1 MSGAKK
7 ARPARCQGGAWPG
20 GLLLSVKHADY
31 YPMALAPPFA
41 KSTLLV
47 VDDDPDVLLALA
59 LLLRPLVGQVT
70 TEKNPERLPALLRQ
84 TRFDV
89 VLLDM
94 NYQRATNTG
103 HEGLYWL
110 TQLKKLAPGA
120 AVVLM
125 TAYGDIDL
133 AVRALKDGAADFVVK
148 PWRNDKLVA
157 TLTESLSRAGSAA
170 PTRPAGS
177 AATLLGESTAM
188 QAVRRQLE
196 KIAPTDANVLIL
208 GENGTGKDVVARL
221 LHQGS
226 ARADGPF
233 VAVDLGAVAP
243 GLFEA
248 ELFGHL
254 KGAFTDARQ
263 DRPGRFE
270 AAQGGTL
277 FLDEIGNLPLPQQ
290 AKLLAV
296 LQNRQVTRLGS
307 NASVPID
314 VRVVSATNAPLYQLA
329 AEAQFRKDLIY
340 RLNTIEIT
348 LPPLRERGDDVL
360 LLARHFAVQYAAK
373 YHKPGLTLADSALAR
388 LRAHPFPGNVRELQ
402 HTLERA
408 VIMAEGYELRADDL
422 LFSPLE
428 AAPAEAALPSLRLD
442 ELEKTAIQRV
452 IDKHQGNISQAA
464 RELGITRMALYRRL
478 GKHNI

>member
-1 MSGAKK
+1 M
-7 ARPARCQGGAWPG
+7 ARA
-20 GLLLSVKHADY
+20 VT
-31 YPMALAPPFA
+31 FA
-41 KSTLLV
+41 KATFLL

-59 LLLRPLVGQVT
+59 LLLRPLVGQVV
-70 TEKNPERLPALLRQ
+70 TERHPARLPTLLRQ

-110 TQLKKLAPGA
+110 AQLRQLAPGA

-133 AVRALKDGAADFVVK
+133 AVRALKEGAADFVVK
-148 PWRNDKLVA
+148 PWRNEQLVA
-157 TLTESLSRAGSAA
+157 TLTEALGRAGGAA
-170 PTRPAGS
+170 PPRPVGNP
-177 AATLLGESTAM
+177 AALLGESEAM
-188 QAVRRQLE
+188 RAVRRQVE
-196 KIAPTDANVLIL
+196 KIAPTEANVLIL

-226 ARADGPF
+226 ARAGGPF
-233 VAVDLGAVAP
+233 VAVDLGAVAES
-243 GLFEA
+243 LFEA
-248 ELFGHL
+248 ELFGHVR
-254 KGAFTDARQ
+254 GAFTDARH
-263 DRPGRFE
+263 DRAGRFE

-296 LQNRQVTRLGS
+296 LQNRQVLRLGS
-307 NASVPID
+307 NAPVPID

-329 AEAQFRKDLIY
+329 AEARFRKDLIY

-348 LPPLRERGDDVL
+348 LPPLRARGDDVP
-360 LLARHFAVQYAAK
+360 LLARHFAALYADK
-373 YHKPGLTLADSALAR
+373 YNKPGLTLAASALAR

-408 VIMAEGYELRADDL
+408 VILAEGSELRAEDL
-422 LFSPLE
+422 LFSALE
-428 AAPAEAALPSLRLD
+428 TAPAAAPTPSLRLD

>member
-1 MSGAKK
+1 MAPAPTFPK
-7 ARPARCQGGAWPG
+7 A
-20 GLLLSVKHADY
+20 
-31 YPMALAPPFA
+31 
-41 KSTLLV
+41 TLLV
-47 VDDDPDVLLALA
+47 VDDDPDVLLALT

-94 NYQRATNTG
+94 NYQRVPNTG

-110 TQLKKLAPGA
+110 AQLKQLAPSA

-148 PWRNDKLVA
+148 PWRNDRLVA
-157 TLTESLSRAGSAA
+157 TLTEALGRVGGVVPA
-170 PTRPAGS
+170 RPAGGT
-177 AATLLGESTAM
+177 AALLGESAAM
-188 QAVRRQLE
+188 QAVRRQVE

-208 GENGTGKDVVARL
+208 GENGTGKDVVARR
-221 LHQGS
+221 LHQAS
-226 ARADGPF
+226 ARAAAPF
-233 VAVDLGAVAP
+233 VAVDLGAVADS
-243 GLFEA
+243 LFEA
-248 ELFGHL
+248 ELFGHV
-254 KGAFTDARQ
+254 KGAFTDARHE
-263 DRPGRFE
+263 RPGRFE

-296 LQNRQVTRLGS
+296 LQNRQVVRLGS
-307 NASVPID
+307 NAPVPID

-329 AEAQFRKDLIY
+329 AEARFRKDLIY

-360 LLARHFAVQYAAK
+360 LLARHFTTQYADK
-373 YHKPGLTLADSALAR
+373 HRKPGLTLAASALAR

-408 VIMAEGYELRADDL
+408 VIMAEGDELRAADL

-428 AAPAEAALPSLRLD
+428 AVPAEIFAPSLRLD

>member
-1 MSGAKK
+1 
-7 ARPARCQGGAWPG
+7 
-20 GLLLSVKHADY
+20 LSVKPADY
-31 YPMALAPPFA
+31 YPMAAAPTFA

-59 LLLRPLVGQVT
+59 LLLRPLVGQVA

-110 TQLKKLAPGA
+110 AQLKKLAPSA

-125 TAYGDIDL
+125 TAYGEIDL
-133 AVRALKDGAADFVVK
+133 AVRALKAGAADFVVK
-148 PWRNDKLVA
+148 PWRNEKLVA
-157 TLTESLSRAGSAA
+157 TLTEAASRLGEAL
-170 PTRPAGS
+170 PTRQPVS
-177 AATLLGESTAM
+177 QAALLGESAAM
-188 QAVRRQLE
+188 QAVRRQLA
-196 KIAPTDANVLIL
+196 KIAPTEANVLIL

-226 ARADGPF
+226 VRAAAPF
-233 VAVDLGAVAP
+233 VAVDLGAVAES
-243 GLFEA
+243 LFEA
-248 ELFGHL
+248 ELFGHV
-254 KGAFTDARQ
+254 KGAFTDARH

-270 AAQGGTL
+270 AAQRGTL
-277 FLDEIGNLPLPQQ
+277 FLNEIGNLPLPQQ

-296 LQNRQVTRLGS
+296 LQDRQVVRLGS
-307 NASVPID
+307 NTSVSID

-329 AEAQFRKDLIY
+329 AEAHFRKDLIY
-340 RLNTIEIT
+340 RLNTIEIN
-348 LPPLRERGDDVL
+348 LPPLRERGDDVW
-360 LLARHFAVQYAAK
+360 LLARHFAAQYADK
-373 YHKPGLTLADSALAR
+373 YHKPGLTLADSALVR

-408 VIMAEGYELRADDL
+408 VIMAEGNELQAKDL

-428 AAPAEAALPSLRLD
+428 AVQPEPFTTPLRLD

>member
-1 MSGAKK
+1 
-7 ARPARCQGGAWPG
+7 
-20 GLLLSVKHADY
+20 LSVKPADY
-31 YPMALAPPFA
+31 YPMAAAPTFA

-59 LLLRPLVGQVT
+59 LLLRPLVGQVA

-110 TQLKKLAPGA
+110 AQLKQLAPSA

-157 TLTESLSRAGSAA
+157 TLTEALSRVGGALPAA
-170 PTRPAGS
+170 RPAGS
-177 AATLLGESTAM
+177 AAALLGESAAM
-188 QAVRRQLE
+188 QAVRRQVE

-221 LHQGS
+221 LHQAS
-226 ARADGPF
+226 ARAAGPF
-233 VAVDLGAVAP
+233 VAVDLGAVAES
-243 GLFEA
+243 LFEA

-254 KGAFTDARQ
+254 KGAFTDARH

-307 NASVPID
+307 NAPVPID

-329 AEAQFRKDLIY
+329 AEGQFRKDLIY
-340 RLNTIEIT
+340 RLNTIAIT

-360 LLARHFAVQYAAK
+360 LLARHFAAQYAAK
-373 YHKPGLTLADSALAR
+373 YHKPGLALADSALAR

-408 VIMAEGYELRADDL
+408 VIMAEGPELRAADL

-428 AAPAEAALPSLRLD
+428 AAPAEVAMPSLRLD

-478 GKHNI
+478 GKHNL

>member
-1 MSGAKK
+1 MANASLLAK
-7 ARPARCQGGAWPG
+7 AT
-20 GLLLSVKHADY
+20 V
-31 YPMALAPPFA
+31 
-41 KSTLLV
+41 LV

-59 LLLRPLVGQVT
+59 VLLRPLVGHVH
-70 TEKNPERLPALLRQ
+70 TEQHPERLPARLRQ
-84 TRFDV
+84 QPYDV

-94 NYQRATNTG
+94 NYQSARNTG
-103 HEGLYWL
+103 NEGFYWL
-110 TQLKKLAPGA
+110 AQLRQLTPGT

-133 AVRALKDGAADFVVK
+133 AVRALKEGARDFVVK
-148 PWRNDKLVA
+148 PWRNEKLVA
-157 TLTESLSRAGSAA
+157 TLTEALGRPGGAGTAPAPPARGAA
-170 PTRPAGS
+170 A
-177 AATLLGESTAM
+177 LLGESDAM
-188 QAVRRQLE
+188 QAVRYKLE
-196 KIAPTDANVLIL
+196 KIAPTEANVLIL

-221 LHQGS
+221 LHQLS
-226 ARADGPF
+226 PRAAAPF
-233 VAVDLGAVAP
+233 VAVDLGAVTES
-243 GLFEA
+243 LFES
-248 ELFGHL
+248 ELFGHV

-277 FLDEIGNLPLPQQ
+277 LLDEIGNLPLPQQ
-290 AKLLAV
+290 VKLLAV
-296 LQNRQVTRLGS
+296 LQNRQVLRLGS
-307 NASVPID
+307 NVPVPID

-329 AEAQFRKDLIY
+329 AEDRFRKDLIY

-348 LPPLRERGDDVL
+348 LPPLRARGDDVA
-360 LLARHFAVQYAAK
+360 LLAHHFTAQYAEK
-373 YHKPGLTLADSALAR
+373 YRKAGLTLAPSALER

-408 VIMAEGYELRADDL
+408 VIMAEGATLYADDL
-422 LFSPLE
+422 LFSALE
-428 AAPAEAALPSLRLD
+428 AAAPVSALAAPLRLD

>member
-1 MSGAKK
+1 MPRALTLAK
-7 ARPARCQGGAWPG
+7 AA
-20 GLLLSVKHADY
+20 
-31 YPMALAPPFA
+31 F
-41 KSTLLV
+41 LV
-47 VDDDPDVLLALA
+47 VDDDPDVLLALT
-59 LLLRPLVGQVT
+59 LLLRPLVGRVV
-70 TEKNPERLPALLRQ
+70 TEKNPERLPALLGQ
-84 TRFDV
+84 TCFDV

-94 NYQRATNTG
+94 NYQRASNTG
-103 HEGLYWL
+103 HQGLYWL
-110 TQLKKLAPGA
+110 AQLRQLAPAA

-133 AVRALKDGAADFVVK
+133 AVRALKEGAADFVVK
-148 PWRNDKLVA
+148 PWRNGKLVA
-157 TLTESLSRAGSAA
+157 TLTEALRRSAGALPSQPVGNAA
-170 PTRPAGS
+170 V
-177 AATLLGESTAM
+177 LLGESPAM
-188 QAVRRQLE
+188 QAVRRQVE
-196 KIAPTDANVLIL
+196 KVAPTEASILIL
-208 GENGTGKDVVARL
+208 GENGTGKDVVAQL

-226 ARADGPF
+226 ARAAMPF
-233 VAVDLGAVAP
+233 VAVDLGAVAES
-243 GLFEA
+243 LFEA

-296 LQNRQVTRLGS
+296 LQNRQVLRLGS
-307 NASVPID
+307 NLPVPID

-329 AEAQFRKDLIY
+329 AEARFRKDLIY
-340 RLNTIEIT
+340 RLNTVEIT

-360 LLARHFAVQYAAK
+360 LLAHHFAVQYAAK
-373 YHKPGLTLADSALAR
+373 YNKPGLTLAASALAR
-388 LRAHPFPGNVRELQ
+388 LQAHPFPGNVRELQ

-408 VIMAEGYELRADDL
+408 VIMAEGNELRAEDL
-422 LFSPLE
+422 LFSALE
-428 AAPAEAALPSLRLD
+428 IVPAKASTPSLRLD

-464 RELGITRMALYRRL
+464 RELGITRMSLYRRL

>member
-1 MSGAKK
+1 
-7 ARPARCQGGAWPG
+7 
-20 GLLLSVKHADY
+20 
-31 YPMALAPPFA
+31 MALAPLFA
-41 KSTLLV
+41 IASLLV

-59 LLLRPLVGQVT
+59 VLLRPLVGQVT
-70 TEKNPERLPALLRQ
+70 TEKTPERLPALLRQ

-110 TQLKKLAPGA
+110 TQLRQLAPSA

-133 AVRALKDGAADFVVK
+133 AVRALKDGAADFVGK

-157 TLTESLSRAGSAA
+157 TLTEALGRAGGA
-170 PTRPAGS
+170 PALPRPAGS
-177 AATLLGESTAM
+177 AATLLGESAAM
-188 QAVRRQLE
+188 QAVRRQVE
-196 KIAPTDANVLIL
+196 KVASTEANVLIL

-221 LHQGS
+221 LHQAS
-226 ARADGPF
+226 ARAAGPF
-233 VAVDLGAVAP
+233 VAVDLGAVAES
-243 GLFEA
+243 LFEA

-254 KGAFTDARQ
+254 KGAFTDARH

-277 FLDEIGNLPLPQQ
+277 FLDEIGNLPLLQQ

-296 LQNRQVTRLGS
+296 LQNRQVLRLGS
-307 NASVPID
+307 NAPVSID

-329 AEAQFRKDLIY
+329 VEGQFRKDLVY

-360 LLARHFAVQYAAK
+360 LLARHFAAQYAAK
-373 YHKPGLTLADSALAR
+373 YHKPGLALADSALAR

-408 VIMAEGYELRADDL
+408 VIMAEGQELRADDL
-422 LFSPLE
+422 LFSSLE
-428 AAPAEAALPSLRLD
+428 AAAAETALPSLRLA
-442 ELEKTAIQRV
+442 ELERTAIQRV

-478 GKHNI
+478 GKHNL

>member
-1 MSGAKK
+1 MT
-7 ARPARCQGGAWPG
+7 
-20 GLLLSVKHADY
+20 
-31 YPMALAPPFA
+31 FA
-41 KSTLLV
+41 NATFLV

-70 TEKNPERLPALLRQ
+70 TERHPERLPALLRQ
-84 TRFDV
+84 TPFDV

-110 TQLKKLAPGA
+110 AQLKKLAPSA

-133 AVRALKDGAADFVVK
+133 AVRALKEGAADFVVK
-148 PWRNDKLVA
+148 PWRNEKLVA
-157 TLTESLSRAGSAA
+157 TLTETFSRVGGTT
-170 PTRPAGS
+170 PPRPVGNTVA
-177 AATLLGESTAM
+177 LLGESGAM
-188 QAVRRQLE
+188 QDVRRQVE
-196 KIAPTDANVLIL
+196 KIAPTEANVLIL

-226 ARADGPF
+226 ARAAAPF
-233 VAVDLGAVAP
+233 VAVDLGAVAES
-243 GLFEA
+243 LFEA

-296 LQNRQVTRLGS
+296 LQNRQVLRLGS
-307 NASVPID
+307 NAPVPID

-329 AEAQFRKDLIY
+329 AEARFRKDLIY

-360 LLARHFAVQYAAK
+360 LLARQFAAQYADK
-373 YHKPGLTLADSALAR
+373 YNKPGLTLADSALAR

-408 VIMAEGYELRADDL
+408 VIMAEGSELRAEDL
-422 LFSPLE
+422 LFSSLE
-428 AAPAEAALPSLRLD
+428 TTLVEAFPPSLRLD
-442 ELEKTAIQRV
+442 ELEKSAIQRV

>member
-1 MSGAKK
+1 MA
-7 ARPARCQGGAWPG
+7 
-20 GLLLSVKHADY
+20 HALT
-31 YPMALAPPFA
+31 LANA
-41 KSTLLV
+41 TLLV
-47 VDDDPDVLLALA
+47 VDDDPAVLLALDA
-59 LLLRPLVGQVT
+59 LLRPLVRQVT
-70 TEKNPERLPALLRQ
+70 TEKTPERLPALLRQ
-84 TRFDV
+84 TRYDV

-110 TQLKKLAPGA
+110 TQLRQLAPSA
-120 AVVLM
+120 AVVLL
-125 TAYGDIDL
+125 TAYGHIDL
-133 AVRALKDGAADFVVK
+133 AVRALKDGAADFVLK

-157 TLTESLSRAGSAA
+157 TLTEALSRVGGALAT
-170 PTRPAGS
+170 TRPAGS
-177 AATLLGESTAM
+177 AAALLGESANM
-188 QAVRRQLE
+188 QAVRRQVE
-196 KIAPTDANVLIL
+196 KIAPTDANVLL
-208 GENGTGKDVVARL
+208 MGENGTGKDVVARL
-221 LHQGS
+221 LHQAS
-226 ARADGPF
+226 ARAARPF
-233 VAVDLGAVAP
+233 VAVDLGAVADS
-243 GLFEA
+243 LFEA

-254 KGAFTDARQ
+254 KGAFTDARH

-296 LQNRQVTRLGS
+296 LQNRQVLRLGS
-307 NASVPID
+307 NAPVPID
-314 VRVVSATNAPLYQLA
+314 VRVVSSTNAPLYQLV
-329 AEAQFRKDLIY
+329 AEGQFRKDLIY

-360 LLARHFAVQYAAK
+360 LLARHFVAHYAAK
-373 YHKPGLTLADSALAR
+373 YHKPGLALTDSALAQ

-408 VIMAEGYELRADDL
+408 VIMAEGPALLAADL

-428 AAPAEAALPSLRLD
+428 TASVETALPSLRLA

>member
-1 MSGAKK
+1 
-7 ARPARCQGGAWPG
+7 
-20 GLLLSVKHADY
+20 
-31 YPMALAPPFA
+31 MASAPPFA
-41 KSTLLV
+41 NATLLI
-47 VDDDPDVLLALA
+47 VDDDPDVLLALK

-70 TEKNPERLPALLRQ
+70 TEKYPERLPALLRQ

-110 TQLKKLAPGA
+110 AQLKQLAPSA

-133 AVRALKDGAADFVVK
+133 AVRALKEGAADFVVK
-148 PWRNDKLVA
+148 PWRNEKLVT
-157 TLTESLSRAGSAA
+157 TLAEALGRAGGGVAPAA
-170 PTRPAGS
+170 PRPAGS
-177 AATLLGESTAM
+177 PAALLGESVAM
-188 QAVRRQLE
+188 QAVRRQVE

-221 LHQGS
+221 LHQAS
-226 ARADGPF
+226 ARAAGPF
-233 VAVDLGAVAP
+233 VAVDLGAVAES
-243 GLFEA
+243 LFEA

-254 KGAFTDARQ
+254 KGAFTDARH

-290 AKLLAV
+290 AKLLAA
-296 LQNRQVTRLGS
+296 LQNRQVVRLGS
-307 NASVPID
+307 NVPVPIN

-340 RLNTIEIT
+340 RLNTLEIT

-360 LLARHFAVQYAAK
+360 LLARHFAAQYADK

-408 VIMAEGYELRADDL
+408 VIMAEGPELRAADL

-428 AAPAEAALPSLRLD
+428 AAPAGVAMPSLRLD

>member
-1 MSGAKK
+1 MASA
-7 ARPARCQGGAWPG
+7 P
-20 GLLLSVKHADY
+20 LLSKA
-31 YPMALAPPFA
+31 
-41 KSTLLV
+41 TILV

-59 LLLRPLVGQVT
+59 LLLRPLAGRVL

-84 TRFDV
+84 ERPDL

-94 NYQRATNTG
+94 NYQSAANTG
-103 HEGLYWL
+103 NEGFYWL
-110 TQLKKLAPGA
+110 AQLKKLAPSLV
-120 AVVLM
+120 VVLM

-157 TLTESLSRAGSAA
+157 TLAEALGRASGAA
-170 PTRPAGS
+170 PTPAPPANQAN
-177 AATLLGESTAM
+177 AALIGESDAM
-188 QAVRRQLE
+188 QAVRYKLE
-196 KIAPTDANVLIL
+196 KIAPTDVNVLIM

-221 LHQGS
+221 LHQLS
-226 ARADGPF
+226 PRAAGPF
-233 VAVDLGAVAP
+233 VAVDLGAITDS
-243 GLFEA
+243 LFES

-263 DRPGRFE
+263 DRAGRFE

-290 AKLLAV
+290 VKLLAV
-296 LQNRQVTRLGS
+296 LQNRQVVRLGS
-307 NASVPID
+307 NTPVPID
-314 VRVVSATNAPLYQLA
+314 VRLLSATNAPLYQLA
-329 AEAQFRKDLIY
+329 AEDRFRKDLVY

-360 LLARHFAVQYAAK
+360 LLARHFTAQYAAK
-373 YHKPGLTLADSALAR
+373 YHKPDLELADSALAR
-388 LRAHPFPGNVRELQ
+388 LRAHAFPGNVRELQ
-402 HTLERA
+402 HTIERA
-408 VIMAEGYELRADDL
+408 VIMAEGSVLHDSDL
-422 LFSPLE
+422 LFSALE
-428 AAPAEAALPSLRLD
+428 AAAPAAFVPTLRLD

-478 GKHNI
+478 GKHNL

>member
-1 MSGAKK
+1 
-7 ARPARCQGGAWPG
+7 
-20 GLLLSVKHADY
+20 
-31 YPMALAPPFA
+31 MASAPTFA

-47 VDDDPDVLLALA
+47 VDDDPDVLLALTV
-59 LLLRPLVGQVT
+59 LLRPLVGQVT
-70 TEKNPERLPALLRQ
+70 TEKNPERLSALLRQ
-84 TRFDV
+84 THFDV

-110 TQLKKLAPGA
+110 AQLKQLAPNA

-133 AVRALKDGAADFVVK
+133 AVRALKAGAADFVVK
-148 PWRNDKLVA
+148 PWRNDKLVT
-157 TLTESLSRAGSAA
+157 TLTEALGRTGGSAPA
-170 PTRPAGS
+170 AGRPAGS
-177 AATLLGESTAM
+177 TAALLGESAAM
-188 QAVRRQLE
+188 QAVRRQME

-208 GENGTGKDVVARL
+208 GENGTGKDVVAWL
-221 LHQGS
+221 LHQAS
-226 ARADGPF
+226 VRAAGPF
-233 VAVDLGAVAP
+233 VAVDLGAVAA

-248 ELFGHL
+248 ELFGHV

-296 LQNRQVTRLGS
+296 LQNRQVIRLGS
-307 NASVPID
+307 NVPVPID

-340 RLNTIEIT
+340 RLNTVEIT

-360 LLARHFAVQYAAK
+360 LLARHFAAQYADK
-373 YHKPGLTLADSALAR
+373 YNKPGLTLANSALAR
-388 LRAHPFPGNVRELQ
+388 LRTHPFPGNVRELQ

-408 VIMAEGYELRADDL
+408 VIMAEGHELRADDL

-428 AAPAEAALPSLRLD
+428 AAPVEVAMPSLRLD
-442 ELEKTAIQRV
+442 ELEKTTIQRV

>member
-1 MSGAKK
+1 MASAPLLAK
-7 ARPARCQGGAWPG
+7 AT
-20 GLLLSVKHADY
+20 V
-31 YPMALAPPFA
+31 
-41 KSTLLV
+41 LV

-59 LLLRPLVGQVT
+59 VLLRPLVGHVY
-70 TEKNPERLPALLRQ
+70 TEQHPERLPARLRQ
-84 TRFDV
+84 QPYDV

-94 NYQRATNTG
+94 NYQSARNTG
-103 HEGLYWL
+103 NEGFYWL
-110 TQLKKLAPGA
+110 AQLRQLAPGT

-133 AVRALKDGAADFVVK
+133 AVRALKEGARDFVVK
-148 PWRNDKLVA
+148 PWRNEKLVT
-157 TLTESLSRAGSAA
+157 TLTEALGRPGGAGTPPAPPASGAA
-170 PTRPAGS
+170 A
-177 AATLLGESTAM
+177 LLGESDAM
-188 QAVRRQLE
+188 QAVRYKLE
-196 KIAPTDANVLIL
+196 KIAPTEANVLIL

-221 LHQGS
+221 LHQLS
-226 ARADGPF
+226 PRAAAPF
-233 VAVDLGAVAP
+233 VAVDLGAVTES
-243 GLFEA
+243 LFES
-248 ELFGHL
+248 ELFGHR

-290 AKLLAV
+290 VKLLAV
-296 LQNRQVTRLGS
+296 LQNRQVLRLGS
-307 NASVPID
+307 NVPVPID

-329 AEAQFRKDLIY
+329 AEDRFRKDLIY

-348 LPPLRERGDDVL
+348 LPPLRARGDDVG
-360 LLARHFAVQYAAK
+360 LLAHYFTAQYAEK
-373 YHKPGLTLADSALAR
+373 YRKAGLTLAPSALGR

-408 VIMAEGYELRADDL
+408 VIMAENDTLHADDL
-422 LFSPLE
+422 LFSALE
-428 AAPAEAALPSLRLD
+428 AATPVSALAAPLRLD

>member
-1 MSGAKK
+1 
-7 ARPARCQGGAWPG
+7 
-20 GLLLSVKHADY
+20 
-31 YPMALAPPFA
+31 MALAPPFA
-41 KSTLLV
+41 KASLLV

-59 LLLRPLVGQVT
+59 VLLRPLVGQVT

-110 TQLKKLAPGA
+110 TQLRQLSPNA

-133 AVRALKDGAADFVVK
+133 AVRALKEGAADFVVK

-157 TLTESLSRAGSAA
+157 TLTEALGRASGA
-170 PTRPAGS
+170 PTPARPAGS
-177 AATLLGESTAM
+177 AAALLGESAAM
-188 QAVRRQLE
+188 QAVRRQVE

-221 LHQGS
+221 LHQAS
-226 ARADGPF
+226 ARAAGPF
-233 VAVDLGAVAP
+233 VAVDLGAVAE

-248 ELFGHL
+248 ELFGHV
-254 KGAFTDARQ
+254 KGAFTDARH

-296 LQNRQVTRLGS
+296 LQNRQVLRLGS
-307 NASVPID
+307 NAPVPID

-329 AEAQFRKDLIY
+329 AEGQFRKDLIY

-360 LLARHFAVQYAAK
+360 LLARHFAAQYAAK
-373 YHKPGLTLADSALAR
+373 YHKPGLALADSALAR

-408 VIMAEGYELRADDL
+408 VIMAEGPSLGADDL

-428 AAPAEAALPSLRLD
+428 ATAAATLPSLRLD

>member
-1 MSGAKK
+1 MSLK
-7 ARPARCQGGAWPG
+7 PADC
-20 GLLLSVKHADY
+20 
-31 YPMALAPPFA
+31 YPMASAPTFA

-47 VDDDPDVLLALA
+47 VDDDPDVLLALTV
-59 LLLRPLVGQVT
+59 LLRPLVGQVT
-70 TEKNPERLPALLRQ
+70 TEKNPERLSALLRQ

-110 TQLKKLAPGA
+110 AQLKQLAPNA

-133 AVRALKDGAADFVVK
+133 AVRALKEGAADFVVK
-148 PWRNDKLVA
+148 PWRNEKLVT
-157 TLTESLSRAGSAA
+157 TLTEALGRTGGSAPGA
-170 PTRPAGS
+170 GRPAGS
-177 AATLLGESTAM
+177 TAALLGESAAM
-188 QAVRRQLE
+188 QAVRRQME

-221 LHQGS
+221 LHQAS
-226 ARADGPF
+226 VRAAGPF
-233 VAVDLGAVAP
+233 VAVDLGAVAT

-248 ELFGHL
+248 ELFGHV

-296 LQNRQVTRLGS
+296 LQNRQVIRLGS
-307 NASVPID
+307 NVPVPID

-340 RLNTIEIT
+340 RLNTVEIT

-360 LLARHFAVQYAAK
+360 LLARHFAAQYADK
-373 YHKPGLTLADSALAR
+373 YNKPGLTLANSALAR
-388 LRAHPFPGNVRELQ
+388 LRTHPFPGNVRELQ

-408 VIMAEGYELRADDL
+408 VIMAEGPELRADDL

-428 AAPAEAALPSLRLD
+428 AAPAEVAMPSLRLD
-442 ELEKTAIQRV
+442 ELEKTTIQRV

>member
-1 MSGAKK
+1 MASVLPVLAK
-7 ARPARCQGGAWPG
+7 ATV
-20 GLLLSVKHADY
+20 LI
-31 YPMALAPPFA
+31 
-41 KSTLLV
+41 

-59 LLLRPLVGQVT
+59 VLLQPLVSQVT
-70 TEKNPERLPALLRQ
+70 TEKNPERMPTLLRQ
-84 TRFDV
+84 MRFDV

-94 NYQRATNTG
+94 NYQRARNTG
-103 HEGLYWL
+103 NEGFYWL
-110 TQLKKLAPGA
+110 AQLRQLAPST

-133 AVRALKDGAADFVVK
+133 AVRALKEGARDFVVK
-148 PWRNDKLVA
+148 PWRNEKLVA
-157 TLTESLSRAGSAA
+157 ALTEALGRTSGTGATPTQSASG
-170 PTRPAGS
+170 T
-177 AATLLGESTAM
+177 AALIGESDAM
-188 QAVRRQLE
+188 QAVRYKLE
-196 KIAPTDANVLIL
+196 KIAATDANVLIL

-221 LHQGS
+221 LHHLS
-226 ARADGPF
+226 PRAAAPF
-233 VAVDLGAVAP
+233 VAVDLGAVTES
-243 GLFEA
+243 LFES

-290 AKLLAV
+290 VKLLAV

-307 NASVPID
+307 NAPVPID

-329 AEAQFRKDLIY
+329 AEDRFRKDLVY

-348 LPPLRERGDDVL
+348 LPPLRERGDDVE
-360 LLARHFAVQYAAK
+360 LLAHYFTAHYAEK
-373 YHKPGLTLADSALAR
+373 YRKADLTLTPSALGR

-408 VIMAEGYELRADDL
+408 VIMAESVTLRAEDL
-422 LFSPLE
+422 LFSALE
-428 AAPAEAALPSLRLD
+428 STVPVAAPLRLD
-442 ELEKTAIQRV
+442 ELEKSAIQRV
-452 IDKHQGNISQAA
+452 IDKYQGNISQAA

>member
-1 MSGAKK
+1 MA
-7 ARPARCQGGAWPG
+7 PAPT
-20 GLLLSVKHADY
+20 
-31 YPMALAPPFA
+31 FA
-41 KSTLLV
+41 KASLLV

-70 TEKNPERLPALLRQ
+70 TERHPERLPALLGQ
-84 TRFDV
+84 ARFDA

-110 TQLKKLAPGA
+110 AQLQKLAPSA

-133 AVRALKDGAADFVVK
+133 AVRALKDGAADFLVK

-157 TLTESLSRAGSAA
+157 TLTEALGQAGGAA
-170 PTRPAGS
+170 PTRPVSNTAV
-177 AATLLGESTAM
+177 LLGESEAM
-188 QAVRRQLE
+188 QAVRRQVE
-196 KIAPTDANVLIL
+196 KIAPTEANVLIL

-226 ARADGPF
+226 ARAGGPF
-233 VAVDLGAVAP
+233 VAVDLGAVAES
-243 GLFEA
+243 LFEA
-248 ELFGHL
+248 ELFGHV

-296 LQNRQVTRLGS
+296 LQNRQVLRLGS
-307 NASVPID
+307 NAPVPID

-329 AEAQFRKDLIY
+329 AEARFRKDLVY
-340 RLNTIEIT
+340 RLNTVELT

-360 LLARHFAVQYAAK
+360 LLAQHFVAQYADK
-373 YHKPGLTLADSALAR
+373 YHKPGLTLAASALAR

-408 VIMAEGYELRADDL
+408 VIMAEGNELRAEDL
-422 LFSPLE
+422 LYSAFE
-428 AAPAEAALPSLRLD
+428 AVQEAKFAPSLRLD

>member
-1 MSGAKK
+1 M
-7 ARPARCQGGAWPG
+7 ARATT
-20 GLLLSVKHADY
+20 
-31 YPMALAPPFA
+31 LATA
-41 KSTLLV
+41 TLLV
-47 VDDDPDVLLALA
+47 VDDDPDVLLALT
-59 LLLRPLVGQVT
+59 LLLRPLVGQLT
-70 TEKNPERLPALLRQ
+70 TERHPARLPALLGQ
-84 TRFDV
+84 TRFDL

-94 NYQRATNTG
+94 NYQRAPNTG

-110 TQLKKLAPGA
+110 TQLRQLAPTP
-120 AVVLM
+120 AVVLL

-133 AVRALKDGAADFVVK
+133 AVRALKAGAADFVVK
-148 PWRNDKLVA
+148 PWRNEQLVA
-157 TLTESLSRAGSAA
+157 TLTEALGRAGGSS
-170 PTRPAGS
+170 PTPTPAGS
-177 AATLLGESTAM
+177 AAVLLGESAAM
-188 QAVRRQLE
+188 RAVRRQVE
-196 KIAPTDANVLIL
+196 KIAPTEANVLLL

-221 LHQGS
+221 LHQASG
-226 ARADGPF
+226 RAGGPF
-233 VAVDLGAVAP
+233 VAVDLGAVAES
-243 GLFEA
+243 LFEA
-248 ELFGHL
+248 ELFGHR
-254 KGAFTDARQ
+254 KGAFTDARH

-296 LQNRQVTRLGS
+296 LQNRQVLRLGS
-307 NASVPID
+307 NAPVPID

-329 AEAQFRKDLIY
+329 AEARFRKDLIY
-340 RLNTIEIT
+340 RLNTVEIT

-360 LLARHFAVQYAAK
+360 LLARHFTAHYATQ
-373 YHKPGLTLADSALAR
+373 YHKPGLSLTSAALAR
-388 LRAHPFPGNVRELQ
+388 LQAHPFPGNVRELQ
-402 HTLERA
+402 YTLERA
-408 VIMAEGYELRADDL
+408 VIMAEGAELRAEDL

-428 AAPAEAALPSLRLD
+428 AAGSEVFAPSLRLD